1 MDARKVYE
9 SWVDHPGID
18 ESIRQELIDIKDD
31 ANEIEERFYRE
42 LEFGTAGLRGIL
54 GAGTNRMNIY
64 TVAKATQG
72 LADYINS
79 MNSYTAGKKAPAQGN
94 TGETPSVAIAYDSR
108 HMSPEFAD
116 ISAAVLNDNGIR
128 AYVFD
133 SLRPTPELS
142 FAVRYLKCIAG
153 INVTASHNPAKYN
166 GYKVY
171 WSDGAQV
178 SEPFDR
184 EIMDCVNKI
193 TDMLSPRMM
202 PKDEAIKKGLYVQI
216 GEDVDNA
223 YMDAVCLT
231 IKDGELIR
239 NEGKNIRIV
248 YTPLHGAGI
257 KIVPKLLAR
266 VGFTDVH
273 VVKEQEIPDGDFPTV
288 EYPNPEVTEA
298 LKLAHDLAVKVD
310 ADIVLG
316 TDPDSDRMG
325 VMVRDADGNF
335 HNLTGNLIGCILCEY
350 LMKKMKTSGQ
360 LPQDGYIIRSIVSSQ
375 LVDQIAA
382 EYGAELREVLTGFKW
397 IGRNILE
404 SERAGKGTF
413 IFGFEESCG
422 YLTGTYARD
431 KDACGAVLTMCE
443 ACAYYKSE
451 GMTMWDVAQDMY
463 KRYGFVKE
471 QTISLTREGQEG
483 LKEIAAIMDR
493 IRKTPFTEIAGYPV
507 IKFRDFE
514 KPQETGLAKS
524 NVLFFTL
531 ENGWVCVRPSGTE
544 PKIKYYMGVRCKSE
558 AEADEMLAAMK
569 KYLVG

>member
-9 SWVDHPGID
+9 SWVNHPGID
-18 ESIRQELIDIKDD
+18 ESIRQELIAIKDD

-54 GAGTNRMNIY
+54 GAGTNRMNMY

-79 MNSYTAGKKAPAQGN
+79 MKADSD
-94 TGETPSVAIAYDSR
+94 TLRSVAIAYDSR
-108 HMSPEFAD
+108 HMSTEFAD
-116 ISAAVLNDNGIR
+116 ISAAVLNANGIR

-171 WSDGAQV
+171 WEDGAQV
-178 SEPFDR
+178 SEPFDQ
-184 EIMDCVNKI
+184 EIMACVNKI
-193 TDMLSPRMM
+193 TDMLSPKLM
-202 PKDEAIKKGLYVQI
+202 PKDEAVAKGLYVQI

-223 YMDAVCLT
+223 YMDAVCTT
-231 IKDGELIR
+231 IKDAELIKNR
-239 NEGKNIRIV
+239 GKDISVV

-257 KIVPKLLAR
+257 KIVPKLLER
-266 VGFTDVH
+266 VGFTNVH
-273 VVKEQEIPDGDFPTV
+273 VVKEQAVPDGDFPTV
-288 EYPNPEVTEA
+288 EFPNPEITDA
-298 LKLAHDLAVKVD
+298 LKLAHDLAVQVN
-310 ADIVLG
+310 ADLVLG

-360 LPQDGYIIRSIVSSQ
+360 MPKDGYIIRSIVSSQ
-375 LVDQIAA
+375 LADQVAA

-404 SERAGKGTF
+404 SEKAGKGTF

-422 YLTGTYARD
+422 YLAGTYARD

-443 ACAYYKSE
+443 ACTYYKGE
-451 GMTMWDVAQDMY
+451 GLTMWDVAQDMY
-463 KRYGFVKE
+463 RRYGFVKE
-471 QTISLTREGQEG
+471 QTISITREGQEG
-483 LKEIAAIMDR
+483 LKEIAAIMDK
-493 IRKTPFTEIAGYPV
+493 IRKAPFTEIAGYPV
-507 IKFRDFE
+507 VRFRDFE
-514 KPQETGLAKS
+514 KPEETGLAKS

-544 PKIKYYMGVRCKSE
+544 PKIKYYMGVRCKT
-558 AEADEMLAAMK
+558 EADADAMLAEMK

>member
-9 SWVDHPGID
+9 SWVNHPGID
-18 ESIRQELIDIKDD
+18 ESIRQELIAIKDD

-54 GAGTNRMNIY
+54 GAGTNRMNMY

-79 MNSYTAGKKAPAQGN
+79 MKADAD
-94 TGETPSVAIAYDSR
+94 TLRSVAIAYDSR
-108 HMSPEFAD
+108 HMSTEFAD
-116 ISAAVLNDNGIR
+116 ISAAVLNANGIR

-171 WSDGAQV
+171 WEDGAQV
-178 SEPFDR
+178 SEPFDQ
-184 EIMDCVNKI
+184 EIMACVNKI
-193 TDMLSPRMM
+193 TDMLSPKLM
-202 PKDEAIKKGLYVQI
+202 PKDEAVAKGLYVQI

-223 YMDAVCLT
+223 YMDAVCTT
-231 IKDGELIR
+231 IKDAELIK
-239 NEGKNIRIV
+239 NKGKDISVV

-257 KIVPKLLAR
+257 KIVPKLLER
-266 VGFTDVH
+266 VGFTNVH
-273 VVKEQEIPDGDFPTV
+273 IVKEQAVPDGDFPTV
-288 EYPNPEVTEA
+288 EFPNPEITDA
-298 LKLAHDLAVKVD
+298 LKLAHDLAVQVN
-310 ADIVLG
+310 ADLVLG

-360 LPQDGYIIRSIVSSQ
+360 LPKDGYIIRSIVSSQ
-375 LVDQIAA
+375 LADQVAA

-404 SERAGKGTF
+404 SEKAGKGTF

-422 YLTGTYARD
+422 YLAGTYARD

-443 ACAYYKSE
+443 ACTYYKGE
-451 GMTMWDVAQDMY
+451 GLTMWDVAQDMY
-463 KRYGFVKE
+463 RRYGFVKE
-471 QTISLTREGQEG
+471 QTISITREGQEG
-483 LKEIAAIMDR
+483 LREIAAIMDK
-493 IRKTPFTEIAGYPV
+493 IRKAPFTEIAGYPV
-507 IKFRDFE
+507 VRFRDFE
-514 KPQETGLAKS
+514 KPEETGLAKS

-544 PKIKYYMGVRCKSE
+544 PKIKYYMGVRCKT
-558 AEADEMLAAMK
+558 EADADAMLAEMK

>member
-9 SWVDHPGID
+9 SWVNHPGID
-18 ESIRQELIDIKDD
+18 ESIRQELIAIKDD

-54 GAGTNRMNIY
+54 GAGTNRMNMY

-79 MNSYTAGKKAPAQGN
+79 MKADAD
-94 TGETPSVAIAYDSR
+94 TLRSVAIAYDSR
-108 HMSPEFAD
+108 HMSTEFAD
-116 ISAAVLNDNGIR
+116 ISAAVLNANGIR

-171 WSDGAQV
+171 WEDGAQV
-178 SEPFDR
+178 SEPFDQ
-184 EIMDCVNKI
+184 EIMACVNKI
-193 TDMLSPRMM
+193 TDMLSPKLM
-202 PKDEAIKKGLYVQI
+202 PKDEAVAKGLYVQI

-223 YMDAVCLT
+223 YMDAVCTT
-231 IKDGELIR
+231 IKDADLIK
-239 NEGKNIRIV
+239 NKGKYISVV

-257 KIVPKLLAR
+257 KIVPKLLER
-266 VGFTDVH
+266 VGFTNVH
-273 VVKEQEIPDGDFPTV
+273 VVKEQAVPDGDFPTV
-288 EYPNPEVTEA
+288 EFPNPEITDA
-298 LKLAHDLAVKVD
+298 LKLAHDLAVQVN
-310 ADIVLG
+310 ADLVLG

-360 LPQDGYIIRSIVSSQ
+360 LPKDGYIIRSIVSSQ
-375 LVDQIAA
+375 LADQVAA

-404 SERAGKGTF
+404 SEKAGKGTF

-422 YLTGTYARD
+422 YLAGTYARD

-443 ACAYYKSE
+443 ACTYYKGE
-451 GMTMWDVAQDMY
+451 GLTMWDVAQDMY
-463 KRYGFVKE
+463 RRYGFVKE
-471 QTISLTREGQEG
+471 QTISITREGQEG
-483 LKEIAAIMDR
+483 LKEIAAIMDK
-493 IRKTPFTEIAGYPV
+493 IRKAPFTEIAGYPV
-507 IKFRDFE
+507 VRFRDFE
-514 KPQETGLAKS
+514 KPEETGLAKS

-544 PKIKYYMGVRCKSE
+544 PKIKYYMGVRCKT
-558 AEADEMLAAMK
+558 EADADAMLAEMK

>member
-9 SWVDHPGID
+9 SWVNHPGID
-18 ESIRQELIDIKDD
+18 ESIRQELIAIKDD

-54 GAGTNRMNIY
+54 GAGTNRMNMY

-79 MNSYTAGKKAPAQGN
+79 MKADAD
-94 TGETPSVAIAYDSR
+94 TLRSVAIAYDSR
-108 HMSPEFAD
+108 HMSTEFAD
-116 ISAAVLNDNGIR
+116 ISAAVLNANGIR

-171 WSDGAQV
+171 WEDGAQV
-178 SEPFDR
+178 SEPFDQ
-184 EIMDCVNKI
+184 EIMACVNKI
-193 TDMLSPRMM
+193 TDMLSPKLM
-202 PKDEAIKKGLYVQI
+202 PKDEAMAKGLYVQI

-223 YMDAVCLT
+223 YMDAVCTT
-231 IKDGELIR
+231 IKDAELIKNR
-239 NEGKNIRIV
+239 GKDISVV

-257 KIVPKLLAR
+257 KIVPKLLER
-266 VGFTDVH
+266 VGFTNVH
-273 VVKEQEIPDGDFPTV
+273 IVKEQAVPDGDFPTV
-288 EYPNPEVTEA
+288 EFPNPEITDA
-298 LKLAHDLAVKVD
+298 LKLAHDLAVQVN
-310 ADIVLG
+310 ADLVLG

-360 LPQDGYIIRSIVSSQ
+360 MPKDGYIIRSIVSSQ
-375 LVDQIAA
+375 LADQVAA

-404 SERAGKGTF
+404 SEKAGKGTF

-422 YLTGTYARD
+422 YLAGTYARD

-443 ACAYYKSE
+443 ACTYYKGE
-451 GMTMWDVAQDMY
+451 GLTMWDVAQDMY
-463 KRYGFVKE
+463 RRYGFVKE
-471 QTISLTREGQEG
+471 QTISITREGQEG
-483 LKEIAAIMDR
+483 LKEIAAIMDK
-493 IRKTPFTEIAGYPV
+493 IRKAPFTEIAGYPV
-507 IKFRDFE
+507 VRFRDFE
-514 KPQETGLAKS
+514 KPEETGLAKS

-544 PKIKYYMGVRCKSE
+544 PKIKYYMGVRCKT
-558 AEADEMLAAMK
+558 EADADAMLAEMK

>member
-9 SWVDHPGID
+9 SWVNHPGID
-18 ESIRQELIDIKDD
+18 ESIRQELIAIKDD

-54 GAGTNRMNIY
+54 GAGTNRMNMY

-79 MNSYTAGKKAPAQGN
+79 MKADSD
-94 TGETPSVAIAYDSR
+94 TLRSVAIAYDSR
-108 HMSPEFAD
+108 HMSTEFAD
-116 ISAAVLNDNGIR
+116 ISAAVLNANGIR

-171 WSDGAQV
+171 WEDGAQV
-178 SEPFDR
+178 SEPFDQ
-184 EIMDCVNKI
+184 EIMACVNKI
-193 TDMLSPRMM
+193 TDMLSPKLM
-202 PKDEAIKKGLYVQI
+202 PKDEAVAKGLYVQI

-223 YMDAVCLT
+223 YMDAVCTT
-231 IKDGELIR
+231 IKDADLIK
-239 NEGKNIRIV
+239 NKGKDISVV

-257 KIVPKLLAR
+257 KIVPKLLER
-266 VGFTDVH
+266 VGFTNVH
-273 VVKEQEIPDGDFPTV
+273 IVKEQAVPDGDFPTV
-288 EYPNPEVTEA
+288 EFPNPEITDA
-298 LKLAHDLAVKVD
+298 LKLAHDLAVQVN
-310 ADIVLG
+310 ADLVLG

-360 LPQDGYIIRSIVSSQ
+360 MPKDGYIIRSIVSSQ
-375 LVDQIAA
+375 LADQVAA

-404 SERAGKGTF
+404 SEKAGKGTF

-422 YLTGTYARD
+422 YLAGTYARD

-443 ACAYYKSE
+443 ACTYYKGE
-451 GMTMWDVAQDMY
+451 GLTMWDVAQDMY
-463 KRYGFVKE
+463 RRYGFVKE
-471 QTISLTREGQEG
+471 QTISITREGQEG
-483 LKEIAAIMDR
+483 LKEIAAIMDK
-493 IRKTPFTEIAGYPV
+493 IRKAPFTEIAGYPV
-507 IKFRDFE
+507 VRFRDFE
-514 KPQETGLAKS
+514 KPEETGLAKS

-544 PKIKYYMGVRCKSE
+544 PKIKYYMGVRCKT
-558 AEADEMLAAMK
+558 EADADAMLAEMK

>member
-9 SWVDHPGID
+9 NWVNHPGID
-18 ESIRQELIDIKDD
+18 ESIRQELIAIKDD

-54 GAGTNRMNIY
+54 GAGTNRMNMY

-79 MNSYTAGKKAPAQGN
+79 MKADAD
-94 TGETPSVAIAYDSR
+94 TLRSVAIAYDSR
-108 HMSPEFAD
+108 HMSTEFAD
-116 ISAAVLNDNGIR
+116 ISAAVLNANGIR

-171 WSDGAQV
+171 WEDGAQV
-178 SEPFDR
+178 SEPFDQ
-184 EIMDCVNKI
+184 EIMACVNKI
-193 TDMLSPRMM
+193 TDMLSPKLM
-202 PKDEAIKKGLYVQI
+202 PKDEAMAKGLYVQI

-223 YMDAVCLT
+223 YMDAVCTT
-231 IKDGELIR
+231 IKDAELIK
-239 NEGKNIRIV
+239 NKGKDISVV

-257 KIVPKLLAR
+257 KIVPKLLER
-266 VGFTDVH
+266 VGFTNVH
-273 VVKEQEIPDGDFPTV
+273 VVKEQAVPDGDFPTV
-288 EYPNPEVTEA
+288 EFPNPEITDA
-298 LKLAHDLAVKVD
+298 LKLAHDLAVQVN
-310 ADIVLG
+310 ADLVLG

-360 LPQDGYIIRSIVSSQ
+360 MPKDGYIIRSIVSSQ
-375 LVDQIAA
+375 LADQVAA

-404 SERAGKGTF
+404 SEKAGKGTF

-422 YLTGTYARD
+422 YLAGTYARD

-443 ACAYYKSE
+443 ACTYYKGE
-451 GMTMWDVAQDMY
+451 GLTMWDVAQDMY
-463 KRYGFVKE
+463 RRYGFVKE
-471 QTISLTREGQEG
+471 QTISITREGQEG
-483 LKEIAAIMDR
+483 LKEIAAIMDK
-493 IRKTPFTEIAGYPV
+493 IRKAPFTEIAGYPV
-507 IKFRDFE
+507 VRFRDFE
-514 KPQETGLAKS
+514 KPEETGLAKS

-544 PKIKYYMGVRCKSE
+544 PKIKYYMGVRCKT
-558 AEADEMLAAMK
+558 EADADAMLAEMK

>member
-9 SWVDHPGID
+9 SWVNHPGID
-18 ESIRQELIDIKDD
+18 ESIRQELIAIKDD

-54 GAGTNRMNIY
+54 GAGTNRMNMY

-79 MNSYTAGKKAPAQGN
+79 MKADAD
-94 TGETPSVAIAYDSR
+94 TLRSVAIAYDSR
-108 HMSPEFAD
+108 HMSTEFAD
-116 ISAAVLNDNGIR
+116 ISAAVLNANGIR

-171 WSDGAQV
+171 WEDGAQV
-178 SEPFDR
+178 SEPFDQ
-184 EIMDCVNKI
+184 EIMACVNKI
-193 TDMLSPRMM
+193 TDMLSPKLM
-202 PKDEAIKKGLYVQI
+202 PKDEAVAKGLYVQI

-223 YMDAVCLT
+223 YMDAVCTT
-231 IKDGELIR
+231 IKDAELIK
-239 NEGKNIRIV
+239 NKGKDISVV

-257 KIVPKLLAR
+257 KIVPKLLER
-266 VGFTDVH
+266 VGFTNVNI
-273 VVKEQEIPDGDFPTV
+273 VKEQAVPDGDFPTV
-288 EYPNPEVTEA
+288 EFPNPEITDA
-298 LKLAHDLAVKVD
+298 LKLAHDLAVQVN
-310 ADIVLG
+310 ADLVLG

-360 LPQDGYIIRSIVSSQ
+360 MPKDGYIIRSIVSSQ
-375 LVDQIAA
+375 LADQVAA

-404 SERAGKGTF
+404 SEKAGKGTF

-422 YLTGTYARD
+422 YLAGTYARD

-443 ACAYYKSE
+443 ACTYYKGE
-451 GMTMWDVAQDMY
+451 GLTMWDVAQDMY
-463 KRYGFVKE
+463 RRYGFVKE
-471 QTISLTREGQEG
+471 QTISITREGQEG
-483 LKEIAAIMDR
+483 LKEIAAIMDK
-493 IRKTPFTEIAGYPV
+493 IRKAPFTEIAGYPV
-507 IKFRDFE
+507 VRFRDFE
-514 KPQETGLAKS
+514 KPEETGLAKS

-544 PKIKYYMGVRCKSE
+544 PKIKYYMGVRCKT
-558 AEADEMLAAMK
+558 EADADAMLAEMK

>member
-9 SWVDHPGID
+9 SWVDHPGLD
-18 ESIRQELIDIKDD
+18 ESLRQELIAIKDD

-79 MNSYTAGKKAPAQGN
+79 MSSCKESG
-94 TGETPSVAIAYDSR
+94 VAIAYDSR

-116 ISAAVLNDNGIR
+116 ISAAVLNANGIK

-184 EIMDCVNKI
+184 EIMACVNKI
-193 TDMLSPRMM
+193 TDMLSPKMM
-202 PKDEAIKKGLYVQI
+202 PKDEAVSQGLYVQI
-216 GEDVDNA
+216 GEEVDNA
-223 YMDAVCLT
+223 YMDAVCMT

-239 NEGKNIRIV
+239 NEGKNISIV

-266 VGFTDVH
+266 VGFSNVH
-273 VVKEQEIPDGDFPTV
+273 IVKEQEMPDGDFPTV
-288 EYPNPEVTEA
+288 EYPNPEVIQA
-298 LKLAHDLAVKVD
+298 LELAHDLAVKVD
-310 ADIVLG
+310 ADLVLG

-335 HNLTGNLIGCILCEY
+335 HNLTGNMIGCILCEY
-350 LMKKMKTSGQ
+350 LMKKMKISGQ
-360 LPQDGYIIRSIVSSQ
+360 LPEDGYIIRSIVSSQ
-375 LVDQIAA
+375 LVDRIAA

-404 SERAGKGTF
+404 SEKAGHGTF

-422 YLTGTYARD
+422 YLAGTYARD

-471 QTISLTREGQEG
+471 QTISITREGQEG

-493 IRKTPFTEIAGYPV
+493 IRKDPFTEIAGYPV
-507 IKFRDFE
+507 VRFRDFE
-514 KPQETGLAKS
+514 KPEETGLARS

>member
-9 SWVDHPGID
+9 NWVNHPGID
-18 ESIRQELIDIKDD
+18 ESIRQELIAIKDD

-54 GAGTNRMNIY
+54 GAGTNRMNMY

-79 MNSYTAGKKAPAQGN
+79 MKADSD
-94 TGETPSVAIAYDSR
+94 TLRSVAIAYDSR
-108 HMSPEFAD
+108 HMSTEFAD
-116 ISAAVLNDNGIR
+116 ISAAVLNANGIR

-171 WSDGAQV
+171 WEDGAQV
-178 SEPFDR
+178 SEPFDQ
-184 EIMDCVNKI
+184 EIMACVNKI
-193 TDMLSPRMM
+193 TDMLSPKLM
-202 PKDEAIKKGLYVQI
+202 PKDEAVAKGLYVQI

-223 YMDAVCLT
+223 YMDAVCTT
-231 IKDGELIR
+231 IKDADLIK
-239 NEGKNIRIV
+239 NKGKDISVV

-257 KIVPKLLAR
+257 KIVPKLLER
-266 VGFTDVH
+266 VGFTNVH
-273 VVKEQEIPDGDFPTV
+273 IVKEQAVPDGDFPTV
-288 EYPNPEVTEA
+288 EFPNPEITDV
-298 LKLAHDLAVKVD
+298 LKLAHDLAVQVN
-310 ADIVLG
+310 ADLVLG

-360 LPQDGYIIRSIVSSQ
+360 LPKDGYIIRSIVSSQ
-375 LVDQIAA
+375 LADQVAA

-404 SERAGKGTF
+404 SEKAGKGTF

-422 YLTGTYARD
+422 YLAGTYARD

-443 ACAYYKSE
+443 ACTYYKGE
-451 GMTMWDVAQDMY
+451 GLTMWDVAQDMY

-471 QTISLTREGQEG
+471 QTISITREGQEG
-483 LKEIAAIMDR
+483 LKEIAAIMDK
-493 IRKTPFTEIAGYPV
+493 IRKAPFTEIAGYPV
-507 IKFRDFE
+507 VRFRDFE
-514 KPQETGLAKS
+514 KPEETGLAKS

-544 PKIKYYMGVRCKSE
+544 PKIKYYMGVRCKT
-558 AEADEMLAAMK
+558 EADADAMLAEMK

>member
-9 SWVDHPGID
+9 NWVNHPGID
-18 ESIRQELIDIKDD
+18 ESIRQELIAIKDD

-54 GAGTNRMNIY
+54 GAGTNRMNMY

-79 MNSYTAGKKAPAQGN
+79 MKADAD
-94 TGETPSVAIAYDSR
+94 TLRSVAIAYDSR
-108 HMSPEFAD
+108 HMSTEFAD
-116 ISAAVLNDNGIR
+116 ISAAVLNANGIR

-171 WSDGAQV
+171 WEDGAQV
-178 SEPFDR
+178 SEPFDQ
-184 EIMDCVNKI
+184 EIMACVNKI
-193 TDMLSPRMM
+193 TDMLSPKLM
-202 PKDEAIKKGLYVQI
+202 PKDEAAAKGLYVQI

-223 YMDAVCLT
+223 YMDAVCTT
-231 IKDGELIR
+231 IKDAELIKNR
-239 NEGKNIRIV
+239 GKDISVV

-257 KIVPKLLAR
+257 KIVPKLLER
-266 VGFTDVH
+266 VGFTNVH
-273 VVKEQEIPDGDFPTV
+273 IVKEQAVPDGDFPTV
-288 EYPNPEVTEA
+288 EFPNPEITDA
-298 LKLAHDLAVKVD
+298 LKLAHDLAVQVN
-310 ADIVLG
+310 ADLVLG

-360 LPQDGYIIRSIVSSQ
+360 MPKDGYIIRSIVSSQ
-375 LVDQIAA
+375 LADQVAA

-404 SERAGKGTF
+404 SEKAGKGTF

-422 YLTGTYARD
+422 YLAGTYARD

-443 ACAYYKSE
+443 ACTYYKGE
-451 GMTMWDVAQDMY
+451 GLTMWDVAQDMY

-471 QTISLTREGQEG
+471 QTISITREGQEG
-483 LKEIAAIMDR
+483 LKEIAAIMDK
-493 IRKTPFTEIAGYPV
+493 IRKAPFTEIAGYPV
-507 IKFRDFE
+507 VRFRDFE
-514 KPQETGLAKS
+514 KPEETGLAKS

-544 PKIKYYMGVRCKSE
+544 PKIKYYMGVRCKT
-558 AEADEMLAAMK
+558 EADADAMLAEMK

>member
-9 SWVDHPGID
+9 SWVNHPGID
-18 ESIRQELIDIKDD
+18 ELIRQELIAIKDD

-54 GAGTNRMNIY
+54 GAGTNRMNMY

-79 MNSYTAGKKAPAQGN
+79 MKADAD
-94 TGETPSVAIAYDSR
+94 TLRSVAIAYDSR
-108 HMSPEFAD
+108 HMSTEFAD
-116 ISAAVLNDNGIR
+116 ISAAVLNANSIR

-171 WSDGAQV
+171 WEDGAQV
-178 SEPFDR
+178 SEPFDQ
-184 EIMDCVNKI
+184 EIMACVNKI
-193 TDMLSPRMM
+193 TDMLSPKLM
-202 PKDEAIKKGLYVQI
+202 PKDEAIAKGLYVQI

-223 YMDAVCLT
+223 YMDAVCTT
-231 IKDGELIR
+231 IKDAELIK
-239 NEGKNIRIV
+239 NKGKDISVV

-257 KIVPKLLAR
+257 KIVPKLLER
-266 VGFTDVH
+266 VGFTNVH
-273 VVKEQEIPDGDFPTV
+273 IVKEQAVPDGDFPTV
-288 EYPNPEVTEA
+288 EFPNPEITDA
-298 LKLAHDLAVKVD
+298 LKLAHDLAVQVN
-310 ADIVLG
+310 ADLVLG

-360 LPQDGYIIRSIVSSQ
+360 MPKDGYIIRSIVSSQ
-375 LVDQIAA
+375 LADQVAA

-404 SERAGKGTF
+404 SEKAGKGTF

-422 YLTGTYARD
+422 YLAGTYARD

-443 ACAYYKSE
+443 ACTYYKGE
-451 GMTMWDVAQDMY
+451 GLTMWDVAQDMY

-471 QTISLTREGQEG
+471 QTISITREGQEG
-483 LKEIAAIMDR
+483 LKEIAAIMDK
-493 IRKTPFTEIAGYPV
+493 IRKAPFTEIAGYPV
-507 IKFRDFE
+507 VRFRDFE
-514 KPQETGLAKS
+514 KPEETGLAKS

-544 PKIKYYMGVRCKSE
+544 PKIKYYMGVRCKT
-558 AEADEMLAAMK
+558 EADADAMLAEMK

>member
-9 SWVDHPGID
+9 NWVNHPGID
-18 ESIRQELIDIKDD
+18 ESIRQELIAIKDD

-54 GAGTNRMNIY
+54 GAGTNRMNMY

-79 MNSYTAGKKAPAQGN
+79 MKADAD
-94 TGETPSVAIAYDSR
+94 TLRSVAIAYDSR
-108 HMSPEFAD
+108 HMSTEFAD
-116 ISAAVLNDNGIR
+116 ISAAVLNANGIR

-171 WSDGAQV
+171 WEDGAQV
-178 SEPFDR
+178 SEPFDQ
-184 EIMDCVNKI
+184 EIMACVNKI
-193 TDMLSPRMM
+193 TDMLSPKLM
-202 PKDEAIKKGLYVQI
+202 PKDEAVAKGLYVQI

-223 YMDAVCLT
+223 YMDAVCTT
-231 IKDGELIR
+231 IKDAELIK
-239 NEGKNIRIV
+239 NKGKDISVV

-257 KIVPKLLAR
+257 KIVPKLLER
-266 VGFTDVH
+266 VGFTNVH
-273 VVKEQEIPDGDFPTV
+273 IVKEQAVPDGDFPTV
-288 EYPNPEVTEA
+288 EFPNPEITDA
-298 LKLAHDLAVKVD
+298 LKLAHDLAVQVN
-310 ADIVLG
+310 ADLVLG

-360 LPQDGYIIRSIVSSQ
+360 MPKDGYIIRSIVSSQ
-375 LVDQIAA
+375 LADQVAA

-404 SERAGKGTF
+404 SEKAGKGTF

-422 YLTGTYARD
+422 YLAGTYARD

-443 ACAYYKSE
+443 ACTYYKGE
-451 GMTMWDVAQDMY
+451 GLTMWDVAQDMY
-463 KRYGFVKE
+463 RRYGFVKE
-471 QTISLTREGQEG
+471 QTISITREGQEG
-483 LKEIAAIMDR
+483 LKEIAAIMDK
-493 IRKTPFTEIAGYPV
+493 IRKAPFTEIAGYPV
-507 IKFRDFE
+507 VRFRDFE
-514 KPQETGLAKS
+514 KPEETGLAKS

-544 PKIKYYMGVRCKSE
+544 PKIKYYMGVRCKT
-558 AEADEMLAAMK
+558 EADADAMLAEMK

>member
-9 SWVDHPGID
+9 SWVNHPGID
-18 ESIRQELIDIKDD
+18 ESIRQELIAIKDD

-54 GAGTNRMNIY
+54 GAGTNRMNMY

-79 MNSYTAGKKAPAQGN
+79 MKAD
-94 TGETPSVAIAYDSR
+94 TDTLRSVAIAYDSR
-108 HMSPEFAD
+108 HMSTEFAD
-116 ISAAVLNDNGIR
+116 ISAAVLNANGIR

-171 WSDGAQV
+171 WEDGAQV
-178 SEPFDR
+178 SEPFDQ
-184 EIMDCVNKI
+184 EIMACVNKI
-193 TDMLSPRMM
+193 TDMLSPKLM
-202 PKDEAIKKGLYVQI
+202 PKDEAAAKGLYVQI

-223 YMDAVCLT
+223 YMDAVCTT
-231 IKDGELIR
+231 IKDAELIK
-239 NEGKNIRIV
+239 NKGKDISVV

-257 KIVPKLLAR
+257 KIVPKLLER
-266 VGFTDVH
+266 VGFTNVNI
-273 VVKEQEIPDGDFPTV
+273 VKEQAVPDGDFPTV
-288 EYPNPEVTEA
+288 EFPNPEITDA
-298 LKLAHDLAVKVD
+298 LKLAHDLAVQVN
-310 ADIVLG
+310 ADLVLG

-360 LPQDGYIIRSIVSSQ
+360 LPKDGYIIRSIVSSQ
-375 LVDQIAA
+375 LADQVAA

-404 SERAGKGTF
+404 SEKAGKGTF

-422 YLTGTYARD
+422 YLAGTYARD

-443 ACAYYKSE
+443 ACTYYKGE
-451 GMTMWDVAQDMY
+451 GLTMWDVAQDMY
-463 KRYGFVKE
+463 RRYGFVKE
-471 QTISLTREGQEG
+471 QTISITREGQEG
-483 LKEIAAIMDR
+483 LKEIAAIMDK
-493 IRKTPFTEIAGYPV
+493 IRKAPFTEIAGYPV
-507 IKFRDFE
+507 VRFRDFE
-514 KPQETGLAKS
+514 KPEETGLAKS

-544 PKIKYYMGVRCKSE
+544 PKIKYYMGVRCKT
-558 AEADEMLAAMK
+558 EADADAMLAEMK

>member
-9 SWVDHPGID
+9 NWVNHPGID
-18 ESIRQELIDIKDD
+18 ESIRQELIAIKDD

-54 GAGTNRMNIY
+54 GAGTNRMNMY

-79 MNSYTAGKKAPAQGN
+79 MKADAD
-94 TGETPSVAIAYDSR
+94 TLRSVAIAYDSR
-108 HMSPEFAD
+108 HMSTEFAD
-116 ISAAVLNDNGIR
+116 ISAAVLNANGIR

-142 FAVRYLKCIAG
+142 FAVRHLKCIAG

-171 WSDGAQV
+171 WEDGAQV
-178 SEPFDR
+178 SEPFDQ
-184 EIMDCVNKI
+184 EIMACVNKI
-193 TDMLSPRMM
+193 TDMLSPKLM
-202 PKDEAIKKGLYVQI
+202 PKDEAAAKGLYVQI

-223 YMDAVCLT
+223 YMDAVCTT
-231 IKDGELIR
+231 IKDAELIKNR
-239 NEGKNIRIV
+239 GKDISVV

-257 KIVPKLLAR
+257 KIVPKLLER
-266 VGFTDVH
+266 VGFTNVH
-273 VVKEQEIPDGDFPTV
+273 VVKEQAVPDGDFPTV
-288 EYPNPEVTEA
+288 EFPNPEITDA
-298 LKLAHDLAVKVD
+298 LKLAHDLAVQVN
-310 ADIVLG
+310 ADLVLG

-360 LPQDGYIIRSIVSSQ
+360 LPKDGYIIRSIVSSQ
-375 LVDQIAA
+375 LADQVAA

-404 SERAGKGTF
+404 SEKAGKGTF

-422 YLTGTYARD
+422 YLAGTYARD

-443 ACAYYKSE
+443 ACTYYKGE
-451 GMTMWDVAQDMY
+451 GLTMWDVAQDMY
-463 KRYGFVKE
+463 RRYGFVKE
-471 QTISLTREGQEG
+471 QTISITREGQEG
-483 LKEIAAIMDR
+483 LKEIAAIMDK
-493 IRKTPFTEIAGYPV
+493 IRKAPFTEIAGYPV
-507 IKFRDFE
+507 VRFRDFE
-514 KPQETGLAKS
+514 KPEETGLAKS

-544 PKIKYYMGVRCKSE
+544 PKIKYYMGVRCKT
-558 AEADEMLAAMK
+558 EADADAMLAEMK

>member
-9 SWVDHPGID
+9 SWVNHPGID
-18 ESIRQELIDIKDD
+18 ESIRQELIAIKDD

-54 GAGTNRMNIY
+54 GAGTNRMNMY

-72 LADYINS
+72 LADYINC
-79 MNSYTAGKKAPAQGN
+79 MKADAD
-94 TGETPSVAIAYDSR
+94 TLRSVAIAYDSR
-108 HMSPEFAD
+108 HMSTEFAD
-116 ISAAVLNDNGIR
+116 ISAAVLNANGII

-171 WSDGAQV
+171 WEDGAQV
-178 SEPFDR
+178 SEPFDQ
-184 EIMDCVNKI
+184 EIMACVNKI
-193 TDMLSPRMM
+193 TDMLSPKLM
-202 PKDEAIKKGLYVQI
+202 PKDEAVAKGLYVQI

-223 YMDAVCLT
+223 YMDAVCTT
-231 IKDGELIR
+231 IKDAELIK
-239 NEGKNIRIV
+239 NKGKDISVV

-257 KIVPKLLAR
+257 KIVPKLLER
-266 VGFTDVH
+266 VGFTNVH
-273 VVKEQEIPDGDFPTV
+273 IVKEQAVPDGDFPTV
-288 EYPNPEVTEA
+288 EFPNPEITDA
-298 LKLAHDLAVKVD
+298 LKLAHDLAVQVN
-310 ADIVLG
+310 ADLVLG

-360 LPQDGYIIRSIVSSQ
+360 LPKDGYIIRSIVSSQ
-375 LVDQIAA
+375 LADQVAA

-404 SERAGKGTF
+404 SEKAGKGTF

-422 YLTGTYARD
+422 YLAGTYARD

-443 ACAYYKSE
+443 ACTYYKGE
-451 GMTMWDVAQDMY
+451 GLTMWDVAQDMY
-463 KRYGFVKE
+463 RRYGFVKE
-471 QTISLTREGQEG
+471 QTISITREGQEG
-483 LKEIAAIMDR
+483 LKEIAAIMDK
-493 IRKTPFTEIAGYPV
+493 IRKAPFTEIAGYPV
-507 IKFRDFE
+507 VRFRDFE
-514 KPQETGLAKS
+514 KPEETGLAKS

-544 PKIKYYMGVRCKSE
+544 PKIKYYMGVRCKT
-558 AEADEMLAAMK
+558 EADADAMLAEMK

>member
-9 SWVDHPGID
+9 NWVNHPGID
-18 ESIRQELIDIKDD
+18 ESIRQELIAIKDD

-54 GAGTNRMNIY
+54 GAGTNRMNMY

-79 MNSYTAGKKAPAQGN
+79 MKAD
-94 TGETPSVAIAYDSR
+94 TDTLRSVAIAYDSR
-108 HMSPEFAD
+108 HMSTEFAD
-116 ISAAVLNDNGIR
+116 ISAAVLNANGIR

-133 SLRPTPELS
+133 CLRPTPELS

-171 WSDGAQV
+171 WEDGAQV
-178 SEPFDR
+178 SEPFDQ
-184 EIMDCVNKI
+184 EIMACVNKI
-193 TDMLSPRMM
+193 TDMLSPKLM
-202 PKDEAIKKGLYVQI
+202 PKDEAMAKGLYVQI

-223 YMDAVCLT
+223 YMDAVCTT
-231 IKDGELIR
+231 IKDADLIK
-239 NEGKNIRIV
+239 NKGKDISVV

-257 KIVPKLLAR
+257 KIVPKLLER
-266 VGFTDVH
+266 VGFTNVH
-273 VVKEQEIPDGDFPTV
+273 VVKEQAVPDGDFPTV
-288 EYPNPEVTEA
+288 EFPNPEITDA
-298 LKLAHDLAVKVD
+298 LKLAHDLAVQVN
-310 ADIVLG
+310 ADLVLG

-360 LPQDGYIIRSIVSSQ
+360 MPKDGYIIRSIVSSQ
-375 LVDQIAA
+375 LADQVAA

-404 SERAGKGTF
+404 SEKAGKGTF

-422 YLTGTYARD
+422 YLAGTYARD

-443 ACAYYKSE
+443 ACTYYKGE
-451 GMTMWDVAQDMY
+451 GLTMWDVAQDMY

-471 QTISLTREGQEG
+471 QTISITREGQEG
-483 LKEIAAIMDR
+483 LKEIAAIMDK
-493 IRKTPFTEIAGYPV
+493 IRKAPFTEIAGYPV
-507 IKFRDFE
+507 VRFRDFE
-514 KPQETGLAKS
+514 KPEETGLAKS

-544 PKIKYYMGVRCKSE
+544 PKIKYYMGVRCKT
-558 AEADEMLAAMK
+558 EADADAMLAEMK

>member
-1 MDARKVYE
+1 MDAGKVYE
-9 SWVDHPGID
+9 SWVNHPGID
-18 ESIRQELIDIKDD
+18 ESIRQELIAIKDD

-54 GAGTNRMNIY
+54 GAGTNRMNMY

-79 MNSYTAGKKAPAQGN
+79 MKADAD
-94 TGETPSVAIAYDSR
+94 TLRSVAIAYDSR
-108 HMSPEFAD
+108 HMSTEFAD
-116 ISAAVLNDNGIR
+116 ISAAVLNANGIR

-171 WSDGAQV
+171 WEDGAQV
-178 SEPFDR
+178 SEPFDQ
-184 EIMDCVNKI
+184 EIMACVNKI
-193 TDMLSPRMM
+193 TDMLSPKLM
-202 PKDEAIKKGLYVQI
+202 PKDEAVAKGLYVQI

-223 YMDAVCLT
+223 YMDAVCTT
-231 IKDGELIR
+231 IKDAELIK
-239 NEGKNIRIV
+239 NKGKDISVV

-257 KIVPKLLAR
+257 KIVPKLLER
-266 VGFTDVH
+266 VGFTNVH
-273 VVKEQEIPDGDFPTV
+273 IVKEQAVPDGDFPTV
-288 EYPNPEVTEA
+288 EFPNPEITDA
-298 LKLAHDLAVKVD
+298 LKLAHDLAVQVN
-310 ADIVLG
+310 ADLVLG

-360 LPQDGYIIRSIVSSQ
+360 MPKDGYIIRSIVSSQ
-375 LVDQIAA
+375 LADQVAA

-404 SERAGKGTF
+404 SEKAGKGTF

-422 YLTGTYARD
+422 YLAGTYARD

-443 ACAYYKSE
+443 ACTYYKGE
-451 GMTMWDVAQDMY
+451 GLTMWDVAQDMY

-471 QTISLTREGQEG
+471 QTISITREGQEG
-483 LKEIAAIMDR
+483 LKEIAAIMDK
-493 IRKTPFTEIAGYPV
+493 IRKAPFTEIAGYPV
-507 IKFRDFE
+507 VRFRDFE
-514 KPQETGLAKS
+514 KPEETGLAKS

-544 PKIKYYMGVRCKSE
+544 PKIKYYMGVRCKT
-558 AEADEMLAAMK
+558 EADADAMLAEMK

>member
-9 SWVDHPGID
+9 SWVNHPGID
-18 ESIRQELIDIKDD
+18 ESIRQELIAIKDD

-54 GAGTNRMNIY
+54 GAGTNRMNMY

-79 MNSYTAGKKAPAQGN
+79 MKADAD
-94 TGETPSVAIAYDSR
+94 TLRSVAIAYDSR
-108 HMSPEFAD
+108 HMSTEFAD
-116 ISAAVLNDNGIR
+116 ISAAVLNANGIR

-171 WSDGAQV
+171 WEDGAQV
-178 SEPFDR
+178 SEPFDQ
-184 EIMDCVNKI
+184 EIMACVNKI
-193 TDMLSPRMM
+193 TDMLSPKLM
-202 PKDEAIKKGLYVQI
+202 PKDEAVAKGLYVQI

-223 YMDAVCLT
+223 YMDAVCTT
-231 IKDGELIR
+231 IKDAELIK
-239 NEGKNIRIV
+239 NKGKDISVV

-257 KIVPKLLAR
+257 KIVPKLLER
-266 VGFTDVH
+266 VGFTNVH
-273 VVKEQEIPDGDFPTV
+273 IVKEQAVPDGDFPTV
-288 EYPNPEVTEA
+288 EFPNPEITDA
-298 LKLAHDLAVKVD
+298 LKLAHDLAVQVN
-310 ADIVLG
+310 ADLVLG

-360 LPQDGYIIRSIVSSQ
+360 MPKDGYIIRSIVSSQ
-375 LVDQIAA
+375 LADQVAA

-404 SERAGKGTF
+404 SEKAGKGTF

-422 YLTGTYARD
+422 YLAGTYARD

-443 ACAYYKSE
+443 ACTYYKGE
-451 GMTMWDVAQDMY
+451 GLTMWDVAQDMY
-463 KRYGFVKE
+463 RRYGFVKE
-471 QTISLTREGQEG
+471 QTISITREGQEG
-483 LKEIAAIMDR
+483 LKEIAAIMDK
-493 IRKTPFTEIAGYPV
+493 IRKAPFTEIAGYPV
-507 IKFRDFE
+507 VRFRDFE
-514 KPQETGLAKS
+514 KPEETGLAKS

-544 PKIKYYMGVRCKSE
+544 PKIKYYMGVRCKT
-558 AEADEMLAAMK
+558 EADADAMLAEMK